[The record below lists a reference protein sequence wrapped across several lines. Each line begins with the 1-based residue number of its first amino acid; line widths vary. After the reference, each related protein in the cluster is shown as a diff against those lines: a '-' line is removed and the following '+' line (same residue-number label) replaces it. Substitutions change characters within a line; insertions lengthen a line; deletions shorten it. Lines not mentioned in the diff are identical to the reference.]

1 MSKLKWKAPLDPV
14 ELKDYVV
21 DWEAEMTASSDTIV
35 SALFELPPEA
45 VTDGLAIASQSNTTT
60 DMTVWFEVP
69 DVGTNRTDI
78 LGKKYEIEATVTTNN
93 GRTLNVSSLLKV
105 LDK

>member
-1 MSKLKWKAPLDPV
+1 MSKLKWKASLDPV

-21 DWEAEMTASSDTIV
+21 DWEAEMTASADTIV

-45 VTDGLAIASQSNTTT
+45 IADGLEIQSQGNTTT

-69 DVGTNRTDI
+69 DIGTNRIDM
-78 LGKKYEIEATVTTNN
+78 LGKKYDIEATVMTND
-93 GRTLNVSSLLKV
+93 GRTLNVSSRLTV
-105 LDK
+105 ADK